1 MWLLITIASCKKIS
15 NQRVK
20 NSETHHIIIHEE
32 VGSLEGGTGSVQ
44 KIGFCWLVGTENR
57 LRLVII
63 NLLTPS
69 LASNLD
75 HAKKAVLITW
85 INMSEENPEV
95 VIIFPA
101 PPNQNR
107 LHHNWFQQ

>member
-1 MWLLITIASCKKIS
+1 MRKLVTGDMKS
-15 NQRVK
+15 
-20 NSETHHIIIHEE
+20 SETHHIIIHEE

-75 HAKKAVLITW
+75 HAKRP
-85 INMSEENPEV
+85 S
-95 VIIFPA
+95 
-101 PPNQNR
+101 
-107 LHHNWFQQ
+107 